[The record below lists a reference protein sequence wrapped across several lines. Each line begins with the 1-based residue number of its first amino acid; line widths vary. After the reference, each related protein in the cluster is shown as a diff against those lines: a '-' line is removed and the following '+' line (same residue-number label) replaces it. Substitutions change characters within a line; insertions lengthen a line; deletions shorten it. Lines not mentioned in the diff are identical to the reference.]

1 MTTEKNNQ
9 RFSGV
14 ERVYG
19 HAAANQF
26 SQHHVAVI
34 GLGGVGSWAVEALA
48 RSGIGA
54 LTLIDLDDVCVT
66 NMNRQLPAL
75 TSTVGQLK
83 TEVLAA
89 RVRDINPDCQVR
101 VIDDFLSADNLNEY
115 LGSGDS
121 GTPVTAVLDAIDSVS
136 VKAALIA
143 WCKRRKLPLVTCG
156 GAGGQIDPSQVASA
170 DLAKATQDPLLAKV
184 RSMLRRDYNFS
195 KNPKRSF
202 GVTAVYSTE
211 QLRYP
216 TADGEWSHAKPG
228 AGSMRMNCATGFG
241 AAMPVTTTFAMHA
254 VALLLKKLAR

>member
-1 MTTEKNNQ
+1 MADE

-19 HAAANQF
+19 AQEFARFQ
-26 SQHHVAVI
+26 QHHVAVI

-48 RSGIGA
+48 RSGVGGI
-54 LTLIDLDDVCVT
+54 TLIDLDDVCLT
-66 NMNRQLPAL
+66 NINRQLPAL

-83 TEVLAA
+83 TEVLAQ
-89 RVRDINPDCQVR
+89 RVRDIHPKCQVR
-101 VIDDFLSADNLNEY
+101 VIDDFLAAENLDDY
-115 LGSGDS
+115 LGQ
-121 GTPVTAVLDAIDSVS
+121 PVTAVLDAIDSVP

-156 GAGGQIDPSQVASA
+156 GAGGQVDPGQVTSA

-195 KNPKRSF
+195 RNPSRNF
-202 GVTAVYSTE
+202 GVKAVYSTE

-216 TADGEWSHAKPG
+216 VGDGSWSHAKPG
-228 AGSMRMNCATGFG
+228 AGSMRMDCSTGFG
-241 AAMPVTTTFAMHA
+241 AAMPVTCTFAMQA
-254 VALLLKKLAR
+254 VALLLEKLERK

>member
-1 MTTEKNNQ
+1 MSKE
-9 RFSGV
+9 RFAGV
-14 ERVYG
+14 QRVYG
-19 HAAANQF
+19 TTAAQSF
-26 SQHHVAVI
+26 QHHHVAVI

-48 RSGIGA
+48 RSGVGA

-66 NMNRQLPAL
+66 NINRQLPAL
-75 TSTVGQLK
+75 SSTIGQLK

-89 RVRDINPDCQVR
+89 RVKDINPDCEVR
-101 VIDDFLSADNLNEY
+101 VIDDFLSADNLSEY
-115 LGSGDS
+115 LGE
-121 GTPVTAVLDAIDSVS
+121 PVTAVLDAIDSVT

-156 GAGGQIDPSQVASA
+156 GAGGQVDPSQVKSA

-184 RSMLRRDYNFS
+184 RSMLRRDFNFS

-216 TADGEWSHAKPG
+216 TGDGEWSHAKPG

-241 AAMPVTTTFAMHA
+241 AVMPVTATFAMHA
-254 VALLLKKLAR
+254 TALLLEKLRRRDAKSLG